1 MQPAESDTPARA
13 RKAHARALP
22 PRWFTEA
29 HAPHARDVQGIG
41 NLTAKLV
48 RETLE
53 RQLQMEGGALKGFKQ
68 QLSDMIDEAMFGS
81 EQGDE
86 RQTQPKRQCVATES
100 TQPVRT

>member
-1 MQPAESDTPARA
+1 MQYYTRLQKIKPKLQTQDEFCKNFQVKSQTEPAAK
-13 RKAHARALP
+13 KAGDAAAAAAV
-22 PRWFTEA
+22 EC
-29 HAPHARDVQGIG
+29 
-41 NLTAKLV
+41 
-48 RETLE
+48 
-53 RQLQMEGGALKGFKQ
+53 FKQ